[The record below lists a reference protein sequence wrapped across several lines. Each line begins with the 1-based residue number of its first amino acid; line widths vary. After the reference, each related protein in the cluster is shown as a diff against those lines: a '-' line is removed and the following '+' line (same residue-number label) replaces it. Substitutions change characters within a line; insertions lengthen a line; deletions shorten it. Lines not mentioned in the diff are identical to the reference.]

1 MTTILPLRPVN
12 LDDLVDESR
21 GSRLADSALWTA
33 GAFPVALLISG
44 LAVGLLAILY
54 PLLVIT
60 LAVVQLRFLTRD
72 GQTVGKKVLGI
83 RIVRIDTG
91 QNGGFVTNVL
101 LCTVLNWILSGIPF
115 YAAID
120 ILHLQRRPALRP
132 RPSRRD
138 PCRQGC
144 LRSVTQ
150 PRPSSGS
157 PLSSAP

>member
-1 MTTILPLRPVN
+1 MTTILPLRPIN
-12 LDDLVDESR
+12 LNDLVDASR
-21 GSRLADSALWTA
+21 GSRLAATIFDSALWTV

-60 LAVVQLRFLTRD
+60 LAVVQFRFLIRD

-91 QNGGFVTNVL
+91 RNSGFVTNL
-101 LCTVLNWILSGIPF
+101 LLRTVLNWILSGIPF

-120 ILHLQRRPALRP
+120 ILFIFREDQRCIHDHLAGTRVVKAAYDL
-132 RPSRRD
+132 
-138 PCRQGC
+138 
-144 LRSVTQ
+144 
-150 PRPSSGS
+150 
-157 PLSSAP
+157 

>member
-12 LDDLVDESR
+12 LDDLVDASR
-21 GSRLADSALWTA
+21 GSRLAAAIVDNALWTA

-72 GQTVGKKVLGI
+72 GQPVGKKVLGI

-101 LCTVLNWILSGIPF
+101 LRTVLN
-115 YAAID
+115 
-120 ILHLQRRPALRP
+120 
-132 RPSRRD
+132 
-138 PCRQGC
+138 
-144 LRSVTQ
+144 
-150 PRPSSGS
+150 
-157 PLSSAP
+157 

>member
-60 LAVVQLRFLTRD
+60 LAVV
-72 GQTVGKKVLGI
+72 
-83 RIVRIDTG
+83 
-91 QNGGFVTNVL
+91 
-101 LCTVLNWILSGIPF
+101 
-115 YAAID
+115 
-120 ILHLQRRPALRP
+120 
-132 RPSRRD
+132 
-138 PCRQGC
+138 
-144 LRSVTQ
+144 
-150 PRPSSGS
+150 
-157 PLSSAP
+157 